1 MWEIEIVV
9 LQKNT
14 VCMKFGEKQTNKQAG
29 WRNFFRS
36 IYKASITLKE
46 IQPMTVL
53 ENHSCTIENW

>member
-1 MWEIEIVV
+1 M

-46 IQPMTVL
+46 IQPITVL
-53 ENHSCTIENW
+53 ENHSCTIEN